1 MECAFEVSSEF
12 QPLAGVSHSSD
23 IEGMGADAMLMLKVK
38 SGDCL
43 ALDGLMKKHQRPIV
57 YFLYRMVKNWDVA
70 EELAQEVFFKIYRY
84 RANYE
89 ATAPFNKWLYRIAM
103 HTGLNYIRSIRHEKD
118 HTSLDQLLPKGKQW
132 QVPDRTMQADT
143 RLIRE
148 VRLDAVRRAIDE
160 LPERQREVVYMH
172 KYREME
178 YTQIAEA
185 LGCSTPAIK
194 SLIFRAY
201 STLRLR
207 LANLAAA

>member
-1 MECAFEVSSEF
+1 
-12 QPLAGVSHSSD
+12 
-23 IEGMGADAMLMLKVK
+23 
-38 SGDCL
+38 
-43 ALDGLMKKHQRPIV
+43 
-57 YFLYRMVKNWDVA
+57 MVKNWDVA

-118 HTSLDQLLPKGKQW
+118 HASLDQLLPKGKQW
-132 QVPDRTMQADT
+132 QVPDRTMSADT

-148 VRLDAVRRAIDE
+148 VRLDAVRRAIEE